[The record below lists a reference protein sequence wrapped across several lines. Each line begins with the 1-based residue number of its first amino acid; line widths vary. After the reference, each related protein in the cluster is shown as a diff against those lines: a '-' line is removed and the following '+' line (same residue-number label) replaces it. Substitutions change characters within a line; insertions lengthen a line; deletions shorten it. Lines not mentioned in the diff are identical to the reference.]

1 MIRVSSPRRM
11 VTLAMVL
18 ALALTACAKSRS
30 EGNGAWGNAGTGSSA
45 SAQPVDDALMA
56 YLSEARALH
65 HMADVQE
72 DRGELAA
79 ALKTM
84 DRLVAARRPG
94 ATPEVDEVLAD
105 AHARRA
111 EIAIKLKDLAAAE
124 ESIRKGLELAKA
136 PSYFRGHLLEVFG
149 LLEQARSKAL
159 AEAGKHDEAKAAQ
172 TRAMDRLDEAVR
184 MQESVIARSLDAAAP
199 APRPSP

>member
-30 EGNGAWGNAGTGSSA
+30 EGNGAGAGRA